1 MIANKEFPKKED
13 DFGSDAENI
22 IIPKD
27 VVDFLEDLALTNRPD
42 EGAKKMGALDDE
54 GSED

>member
-1 MIANKEFPKKED
+1 MKTNEEFLADD
-13 DFGSDAENI
+13 DFGQKADRL
-22 IIPKD
+22 IIPDD

-42 EGAKKMGALDDE
+42 EGAKKLGALDDE